1 MQVFKLTPKEYDFSS
16 VQGIT
21 LKQLQQH
28 YKLYEGYVSKM
39 NEIWNIP
46 NDAKEFKDSNATYS
60 KMRSL
65 KLGETFALDGV
76 KLHQLY
82 FQNMTGGFNN
92 PTGEIIKLIKRDF
105 NSYEN
110 FLQYFKNVGLAV
122 RGWAIL
128 AIDPLDNRLH
138 VFGSDAHDVGAVW
151 ESYPLLIMDVYEHA
165 YFMDFGTD
173 RSKYIDTFIKN
184 INWRIV
190 NGRLQKYNMIK
201 SAVDSMRHVENPSI
215 YPMWTIKDDED

>member
-1 MQVFKLTPKEYDFSS
+1 MFKLTPKEYDFSS

-65 KLGETFALDGV
+65 KLGETFALNGV

-151 ESYPLLIMDVYEHA
+151 NSYPLLIMDVYEHA

-190 NGRLQKYNMIK
+190 NGRLQKYDMIK
-201 SAVDSMRHVENPSI
+201 SAVDSVRHVENPSI

>member
-1 MQVFKLTPKEYDFSS
+1 MFKLTPKEYDFSS

-21 LKQLQQH
+21 QKQLQQH
-28 YKLYEGYVSKM
+28 YKLYEGYVSKI

-65 KLGETFALDGV
+65 KLGETFALNGV

-92 PTGEIIKLIKRDF
+92 PTGEIINLIKREF
-105 NSYEN
+105 NSYDN
-110 FLQYFKNVGLAV
+110 FLQYFKNVGLSV
-122 RGWAIL
+122 RGWVIL
-128 AIDPLDNRLH
+128 VIDPLDNKLH

-151 ESYPLLIMDVYEHA
+151 DSYPLLIMDVYEHA
-165 YFMDFGTD
+165 YFMDFGID
-173 RSKYIDTFIKN
+173 RGKYIDTFVKN

-201 SAVDSMRHVENPSI
+201 SALASVRHIENPSI
-215 YPMWTIKDDED
+215 YPMWTIKVDED

>member
-1 MQVFKLTPKEYDFSS
+1 MFKLTPKEYDFSS
-16 VQGIT
+16 VQGIS

-28 YKLYEGYVSKM
+28 YKLYEGYVSKI

-105 NSYEN
+105 NSCEN

-138 VFGSDAHDVGAVW
+138 VFGADAHDVGAVW
-151 ESYPLLIMDVYEHA
+151 DAYPLLVMDVYEHA

-201 SAVDSMRHVENPSI
+201 SAADSMRHLQNPSI
-215 YPMWTIKDDED
+215 YPMWIIKDDEA

>member
-1 MQVFKLTPKEYDFSS
+1 MFKLTPKEYDFSS

-76 KLHQLY
+76 KLHELY

-110 FLQYFKNVGLAV
+110 FLQYLKNVGLAV

-128 AIDPLDNRLH
+128 AIDPLDNKLH

-151 ESYPLLIMDVYEHA
+151 NSYPLLIMDVYEHA

-201 SAVDSMRHVENPSI
+201 SAADSMRHLENPSI

>member
-1 MQVFKLTPKEYDFSS
+1 VFKLTPKEYDFSS

-65 KLGETFALDGV
+65 KLGETFALNGV

-128 AIDPLDNRLH
+128 AIDPLDKRLH

-151 ESYPLLIMDVYEHA
+151 NSYPLLIMDVYEHA

-190 NGRLQKYNMIK
+190 NGRLQKYDMIK
-201 SAVDSMRHVENPSI
+201 SAVDSVRHVENPSI

>member
-1 MQVFKLTPKEYDFSS
+1 MFKLTPKEYDFSS

-76 KLHQLY
+76 KLHELY

-110 FLQYFKNVGLAV
+110 FLQYLKNVGLAV

-128 AIDPLDNRLH
+128 AIDPLDNKLH

-151 ESYPLLIMDVYEHA
+151 DSYPLLIMDVYEHA

-190 NGRLQKYNMIK
+190 NSRLQKYNMIK
-201 SAVDSMRHVENPSI
+201 SAADSMRHLENPSI

>member
-1 MQVFKLTPKEYDFSS
+1 MFKLTPKEYDFSS

-21 LKQLQQH
+21 SKQLQQH

-151 ESYPLLIMDVYEHA
+151 KSYPLLIMDVYEHA

-190 NGRLQKYNMIK
+190 NGRLQKYDMIK
-201 SAVDSMRHVENPSI
+201 SAVDSVRHVENPSI

>member
-1 MQVFKLTPKEYDFSS
+1 MFKLTPKEYDFSS
-16 VQGIT
+16 VKGIT
-21 LKQLQQH
+21 PRQLQQH
-28 YKLYEGYVSKM
+28 YKLYEGYVSKL

-92 PTGEIIKLIKRDF
+92 PTGEIIKLIERDF

-128 AIDPLDNRLH
+128 AIDPLDNKLH
-138 VFGSDAHDVGAVW
+138 VFGADAHDVGAVW
-151 ESYPLLIMDVYEHA
+151 DSYPLLVMDVYEHA

-190 NGRLQKYNMIK
+190 NSRLQKYNMIK
-201 SAVDSMRHVENPSI
+201 SAADSMRYIENPSI

>member
-1 MQVFKLTPKEYDFSS
+1 MFKLTPKEYDFSS

-28 YKLYEGYVSKM
+28 YKLYEGYVSKI

-46 NDAKEFKDSNATYS
+46 NDAKEFKDSNTTYS

-65 KLGETFALDGV
+65 KLGETFALNGV

-105 NSYEN
+105 NSCEN

-151 ESYPLLIMDVYEHA
+151 DSYPLLVMDVYEHA

-190 NGRLQKYNMIK
+190 NGRLQKYDMIK
-201 SAVDSMRHVENPSI
+201 SAVDSVRHVENPSI

>member
-1 MQVFKLTPKEYDFSS
+1 MFKLTPKEYNFSS
-16 VQGIT
+16 VQGMT

-46 NDAKEFKDSNATYS
+46 NNAKDFPNSNSTYS

-65 KLGETFALDGV
+65 KLGETYALDGV
-76 KLHQLY
+76 KLHELY
-82 FQNMTGGFNN
+82 FQNMTGDFNN
-92 PTGEIIKLIKRDF
+92 PAGEIVKLIKRDF
-105 NSYEN
+105 GSFED
-110 FLQYFKNVGLAV
+110 FLGYLKEVGLSV

-151 ESYPLLIMDVYEHA
+151 NSYPLLVMDVYEHA
-165 YFMDFGTD
+165 YFLDFATD
-173 RSKYIDTFIKN
+173 RSKYIDIFIKN
-184 INWRIV
+184 INWKVV
-190 NGRLQKYNMIK
+190 NQRLRQYNLIK
-201 SAVDSMRHVENPSI
+201 AAADSTRNLKNVPL
-215 YPMWTIKDDED
+215 YPVWALKGDDI

>member
-1 MQVFKLTPKEYDFSS
+1 MFKLTPKEYDFSS

-65 KLGETFALDGV
+65 KLGETFALDGI

-105 NSYEN
+105 NSCEN

-151 ESYPLLIMDVYEHA
+151 DSYPLLVMDVYEHA

-173 RSKYIDTFIKN
+173 RNKYIDTFIKN

-190 NGRLQKYNMIK
+190 NGRLQKYDMIK
-201 SAVDSMRHVENPSI
+201 SAVDSVRHVENPSI